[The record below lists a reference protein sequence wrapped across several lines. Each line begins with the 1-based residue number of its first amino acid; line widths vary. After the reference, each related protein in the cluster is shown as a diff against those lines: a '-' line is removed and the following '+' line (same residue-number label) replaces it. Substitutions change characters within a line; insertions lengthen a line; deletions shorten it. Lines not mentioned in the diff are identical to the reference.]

1 MPKIVFLLFFLCFA
15 VRPAVAQT
23 PPVAAPAV
31 APTIKVN
38 ARDLPNFGLVAPG
51 IYRGAA
57 PTAEGLR
64 FLKERGVHTVIDLR
78 IERKGQKEEAATA
91 AALGLRR
98 IRIPMGREAP
108 TEKQIAQFLAVLDA
122 APREPVFVHCQYG
135 ADRTG
140 AMIGLYRERR
150 QNWPFPPTYRE
161 MRHYGFNPKL
171 WELKDAVQTGIRD

>member
-1 MPKIVFLLFFLCFA
+1 MKFFAYALCA
-15 VRPAVAQT
+15 LCIIVRPVFAQT
-23 PPVAAPAV
+23 PPAAVPAAVPAV
-31 APTIKVN
+31 KVSP
-38 ARDLPNFGLVAPG
+38 RDLPNFGVVAPG

-64 FLKERGVHTVIDLR
+64 RLKASGVRTVIDLR
-78 IERKGQKEEAATA
+78 IERKGQKEEAVTA

-108 TEKQIAQFLAVLDA
+108 TKKQIAQFLAVLAA
-122 APREPVFVHCQYG
+122 APSEPVFVHCQYG

-140 AMIGLYRERR
+140 AMVGIYRERR
-150 QNWPFPPTYRE
+150 QNWTFNQTYRE

-171 WELKDAVQTGIRD
+171 WELKGAVQ